1 MASSHRPG
9 FLSWA
14 PVNGS
19 VHDESALQST
29 ALVAGYRLQGDRKA
43 VGVDPLLKE
52 ANQNRLRR
60 IEGQVRGLQK
70 MVEEDRYCADIIT
83 QVASVQEALRGVA
96 RNLMKNHL
104 HHCAAKALQSG
115 KKQETEAMY
124 DELLELIYAHLR

>member
-1 MASSHRPG
+1 MAANAGKMALDTRIR
-9 FLSWA
+9 
-14 PVNGS
+14 NGK
-19 VHDESALQST
+19 AST
-29 ALVAGYRLQGDRKA
+29 ANCPCETGPGRRKA
-43 VGVDPLLKE
+43 TGVDPELKA

-60 IEGQVRGLQK
+60 IEGQIRGLQK

-115 KKQETEAMY
+115 KKEETEAMY

>member
-1 MASSHRPG
+1 MAFTAKKITRKRMREIRHG
-9 FLSWA
+9 FAAKCACDSA
-14 PVNGS
+14 PIG
-19 VHDESALQST
+19 
-29 ALVAGYRLQGDRKA
+29 RKA
-43 VGVDPLLKE
+43 IGVDPGLKA

-70 MVEEDRYCADIIT
+70 MVEQDRYCADIIT

-104 HHCAAKALQSG
+104 HHCAAKALHSR
-115 KKQETEAMY
+115 KKEKAEAMF